1 MQVGEVADDCVLFRN
16 TETYWYKVQ
25 ITEPLVAHAERQTLI
40 KSTVQTA
47 RACLVGV
54 FEFMCNS
61 DLIRIDK

>member
-1 MQVGEVADDCVLFRN
+1 MIVYCLEILKSTGIESKFS
-16 TETYWYKVQ
+16 
-25 ITEPLVAHAERQTLI
+25 EPLVAHAGRQTLI
-40 KSTVQTA
+40 KSTAQTA